1 MRTRPLFLS
10 TLSLI
15 TAITALLGGCGD
27 GSSSSQPPLPDLASP
42 PDLAATTRK
51 DIVDTAVRAGQL
63 TTLVAA
69 AQGAG
74 LESTLRGS
82 GPFTVFA
89 PTDAAFGRLPS
100 FLLTK
105 LVTAL
110 YKTELGLILKYHVLA
125 SEVRAAAVLGK
136 KQDVVTAAKD
146 VVSGSITTVESS
158 QLTVTVASDK
168 VTLTDS
174 TATAANVVFTDLPGR
189 NGVIHVIDK
198 VLVPPG
204 L

>member
-15 TAITALLGGCGD
+15 TAITALLGSCGD
-27 GSSSSQPPLPDLASP
+27 GSSSSLPDLASP

-63 TTLVAA
+63 TTLVA

-105 LVTAL
+105 LVTAP

-146 VVSGSITTVESS
+146 VVSGSTTTVESS